1 MKIYLLDFNGV
12 QEEYELIKPLLSEQ
26 RLSYC
31 EGKKNLINRLSS
43 AYAYALLRYAIK
55 TGTGESFVPVFD
67 YNEHGKPFIKGSTL
81 KFSISHSENTVIC
94 ALSEEEI
101 GADIQYIRP
110 ISLRA
115 VEKFC
120 TEDELK
126 MVISSEDRDRESC
139 RIWCIKESRGKLTGK
154 GFQEG
159 FRDISADSLIKN
171 NEAVCLPYRNGFI
184 SACGY
189 KDKLDGNIDI
199 LEITAEKLLSSL

>member
-1 MKIYLLDFNGV
+1 MKIYLLDFIGV
-12 QEEYELIKPLLSEQ
+12 QEEYEQIKPLLSAQ

-43 AYAYALLRYAIK
+43 AYAYALLHYAIK
-55 TGTGESFVPVFD
+55 TETGDNFYPDFG
-67 YNEHGKPFIKGSTL
+67 YNEYGKPFIKGSTI
-81 KFSISHSENTVIC
+81 KFSLSHSENTVIC
-94 ALSEEEI
+94 ALSEKEI
-101 GADIQYIRP
+101 GVDIQFVRP

-120 TEDELK
+120 TAEEYEKVL
-126 MVISSEDRDRESC
+126 SSEDRDRESC

-159 FRDISADSLIKN
+159 FSGISADSLTENK
-171 NEAVCLPYRNGFI
+171 EAVCIPYRKGFI

-189 KDKLDGNIDI
+189 KGELDGSIDI